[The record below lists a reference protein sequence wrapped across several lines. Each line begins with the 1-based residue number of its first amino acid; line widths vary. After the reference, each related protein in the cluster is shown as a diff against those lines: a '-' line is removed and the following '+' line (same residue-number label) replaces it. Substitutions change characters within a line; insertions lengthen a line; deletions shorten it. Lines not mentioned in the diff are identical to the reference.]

1 MAADTLARMR
11 RKCPVCG
18 RMAAKRSNGKLY
30 RHKRI
35 TLVLSKGMEATN
47 NFCEG
52 TGRKVGR

>member
-1 MAADTLARMR
+1 MR

-18 RMAAKRSNGKLY
+18 RMVVKRATGKIY

-35 TLVLSKGMEATN
+35 TSVLSKGMEATT

>member
-1 MAADTLARMR
+1 MR